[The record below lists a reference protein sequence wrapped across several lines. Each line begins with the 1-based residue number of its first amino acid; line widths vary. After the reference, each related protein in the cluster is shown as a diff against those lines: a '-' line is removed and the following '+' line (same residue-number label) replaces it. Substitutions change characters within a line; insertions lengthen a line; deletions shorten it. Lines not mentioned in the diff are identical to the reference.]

1 MVRFN
6 SANAATLRD
15 FRSLQRLSPAG
26 DLSYGG
32 EGGIRTREA
41 GISRLHTFQACS
53 FNHSDTSPRLGKGG
67 AEYITMS
74 AVTSFWSLRAC
85 PRMHSGTSLLIT
97 FCLAWSSAGAA
108 SIFQN
113 RTPDAAADV
122 AMVDAPLS
130 SYHAL
135 DVDVAALREQLA
147 SAPDESAGAP
157 AAEIDLPTAEG
168 GTQHFFVW
176 RTQVMA
182 PGLAARY
189 PQIRSYVARASDQGG
204 VEARIDDSPHGIAA
218 MIRSP
223 QGVTMLQP
231 VQPGQGSRYIVFRR
245 SDVGRTAQP
254 FQCHVSGDAAQSDI
268 VPQAPQT
275 TTGATIRTYRLALA
289 ATGEYTQFFG
299 GTVAD
304 GLAAIVQ
311 AVNRV
316 NGIYL
321 TDFAV
326 QFQLVDNDD
335 QLVFTDPDTDPYTND
350 DGDAMLA
357 QNQTTVDA
365 IIGPA
370 NYDMG
375 HVFSTGGGG
384 VAEVGVACDTSGY
397 KAQGVTGLP
406 APTGDAFWVDYVAH
420 EMGHQMGALHSF
432 NTTDGSCGGGNRT
445 ASQAA
450 EPGSGST
457 IMAYAGICSPSDLQ
471 PHSDAFFHAISLTP
485 IVNRL
490 AAVRRHVRIDGGQHE
505 SRAGRRCRRRA
516 HYSGADTVLPH
527 RLGDRRRRRCAD
539 LRMGCDESRHG
550 FATGSR
556 RRRTRTVPLIHA
568 ADVGNAAVPGVAA
581 HPRTRSFGRHS
592 DQRRYSR
599 RNVGDHKPH
608 AQFPPHRPRQPSWR
622 RRYRE
627 HRHDGDRLAAAGP
640 FRVTAPVS
648 KATWIA
654 QAPQTVTWDVA
665 NTNAAPVNCAAVDI
679 LYSGDGGVTFDTTLA
694 SDVPNSGTAALIS
707 PAIATAHARVEVLC
721 HGNIFFDISPGDFV
735 VLSDEIFADGFD
747 GS

>member
-1 MVRFN
+1 M
-6 SANAATLRD
+6 
-15 FRSLQRLSPAG
+15 PA
-26 DLSYGG
+26 DAY
-32 EGGIRTREA
+32 R
-41 GISRLHTFQACS
+41 
-53 FNHSDTSPRLGKGG
+53 
-67 AEYITMS
+67 Y
-74 AVTSFWSLRAC
+74 
-85 PRMHSGTSLLIT
+85 SLLIA
-97 FCLAWSSAGAA
+97 FSLASSSAGAA
-108 SIFQN
+108 SVFQN

-122 AMVDAPLS
+122 ATLDAPLR
-130 SYHAL
+130 SYRAL

-147 SAPDESAGAP
+147 SASDESAGAP

-245 SDVGRTAQP
+245 SDVGRSAQP

-275 TTGATIRTYRLALA
+275 TIGATIRTYRLALA

-335 QLVFTDPDTDPYTND
+335 QLVFTDPGTDPYTND

-490 AAVRRHVRIDGGQHE
+490 AAVGGTCGSTAASTNH
-505 SRAGRRCRRRA
+505 APVV
-516 HYSGADTVLPH
+516 GA
-527 RLGDRRRRRCAD
+527 
-539 LRMGCDESRHG
+539 
-550 FATGSR
+550 
-556 RRRTRTVPLIHA
+556 
-568 ADVGNAAVPGVAA
+568 VAA
-581 HPRTRSFGRHS
+581 HTIPAQTPFFLAGSATDADRDALTYEWDAMNHGTASPPEVDDGGRALFRSFTPQTSGTRLFPELPRILAHDLS
-592 DQRRYSR
+592 VDIPI
-599 RNVGDHKPH
+599 NGDIPGETW
-608 AQFPPHRPRQPSWR
+608 ATTNRTLNF
-622 RRYRE
+622 
-627 HRHDGDRLAAAGP
+627 RLTVRDNHPGGGATANTDTTVTVIAAAGP

-665 NTNAAPVNCAAVDI
+665 NTTAAPVSCAAVDI
-679 LYSGDGGVTFDTTLA
+679 LYSGDGGITFDTTLA